1 MNILTRRASFREM
14 LLCLV
19 FTTGL
24 WIAVESPSDAAA
36 TQRSSVDQ
44 INEEFTLRITNRAD
58 GVTLPSTVF
67 IKSAGLSTT
76 SYVGNSIPAPK
87 GEIYLSFGATTS
99 PDQDQYGQAN
109 SGHFFSTMAPLA
121 PTAITFTSGVGRRY
135 TAKESNPINQA
146 NNPNASSDNGLLDA
160 TYWFLVPINTRS
172 GVISIEPANTEGVEF
187 HGFVGQATSPLHID
201 GPISFR
207 VKFPQLTEPVKSG
220 PKRTALPPASNASP
234 TESFAALNEVLSI
247 VSLMFFGFIFWQIRK
262 RYRRREHCA
271 PVFHPP
277 TNTQPPAP
285 SPQPVEV
292 RRPTPNVVLRATSNA
307 RVNEL
312 RINVLGSL
320 QIDPSTKGAADPI
333 RSVLAYLALHDDRPQ
348 SADEIQAA
356 LWPESMK
363 VSSVSQ
369 KTFLNYVSRARQ
381 TVGAQYLPEA
391 GSRVGYQLINT
402 SSDWREFRTLASR
415 ASSSAKNQGIE
426 LRRSALEMV
435 RGVPFEGESSTFFEW
450 AVSQKYVTNMIESV
464 TNVAHQLQA
473 DLVMVDDLDG
483 ATWAIKQAMLLAP
496 TEMPLWRDLVDIY
509 DARGDHAL
517 ITRFWQD
524 AERALWPAAI
534 KELQARL
541 VG

>member
-1 MNILTRRASFREM
+1 MGT
-14 LLCLV
+14 
-19 FTTGL
+19 
-24 WIAVESPSDAAA
+24 PSDAAIS
-36 TQRSSVDQ
+36 QRSSIDQ
-44 INEEFTLRITNRAD
+44 INEEFTLRITNPAD

-67 IKSAGLSTT
+67 IKDAGLSTT
-76 SYVGNSIPAPK
+76 SYVGTSIYAPK
-87 GEIYLSFGATTS
+87 GEIYLSFSSATS

-109 SGHFFSTMAPLA
+109 SGHFFSTMTPLA
-121 PTAITFTSGVGRRY
+121 PAAVTFTSAEGRRY
-135 TAKESNPINQA
+135 VAKESNPVNQT

-160 TYWFLVPINTRS
+160 TYWFLVPISTRS
-172 GVISIEPANTEGVEF
+172 GVISIEPATTKGVEF
-187 HGFVGQATSPLHID
+187 HGFVGQASTSLHVD

-207 VKFPQLTEPVKSG
+207 VTFPQLTGSVTGS
-220 PKRTALPPASNASP
+220 PKPSALPPAQTALPPASF
-234 TESFAALNEVLSI
+234 TALNEVLSI
-247 VSLMFFGFIFWQIRK
+247 VSLMFFGLIFWRIRRK
-262 RYRRREHCA
+262 FRRRMQYV
-271 PVFHPP
+271 PVFYPP
-277 TNTQPPAP
+277 ANAQPPAP

-292 RRPTPNVVLRATSNA
+292 RRPAPNVAPRATSDSQ
-307 RVNEL
+307 VNEL

-320 QIDPSTKGAADPI
+320 QIRPSTKGAADPI

-348 SADEIQAA
+348 SADEIQTA

-391 GSRVGYQLINT
+391 ANRVGYQLINT
-402 SSDWREFRTLASR
+402 SSDWREFRTLASK
-415 ASSSAKNQGIE
+415 ANSSAKNQAVE

-483 ATWAIKQAMLLAP
+483 ATWAVKQAMLLAP
-496 TEMPLWRDLVDIY
+496 TEMPLWRDLVDIC
-509 DARGDHAL
+509 DARGDQAL

-534 KELQARL
+534 KELHARL